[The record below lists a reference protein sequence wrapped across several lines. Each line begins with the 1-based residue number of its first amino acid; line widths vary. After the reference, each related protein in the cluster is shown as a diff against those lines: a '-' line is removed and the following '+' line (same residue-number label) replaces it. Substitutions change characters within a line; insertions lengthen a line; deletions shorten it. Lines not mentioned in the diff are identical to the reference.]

1 VTTLNPMARQGLHHH
16 DPFAGGRRLS
26 VAPIASEPAEGPVTI
41 LAYVDRFPPWVNAG
55 AESYLAVVLR
65 DSVRRG
71 HRAIVATGCVT
82 TPQLVDGVE
91 VIPAAGYKELIEQVD
106 VMVTHLQWTNEAIRV
121 ATNADLPLIYLV
133 HNDSQIRYWRL
144 FDRKVSAFVWNSEW
158 VGAKCSG
165 WPEAANVP
173 STVIRPVLVADDF
186 AIESPAPADR
196 EFVTLVNP
204 IEAKGSAVFYAL
216 AEAFP
221 ERRFLAVEG
230 AYGSQV
236 RPKARHTN
244 VEWQPQT
251 GQFRDDVLARTRVML
266 VGSSYES
273 WGLAAVEACAAGVPV
288 IATPTPGL
296 IEALGADW
304 PFFAGFGDTAA
315 WVEVLRRLDDPVAYL
330 TASAQALL
338 RAAELDRVGQLDLAR
353 WDRLVR
359 MGAQTTIER
368 RVGDRAPSALPGTA
382 RDVAEWIEAGATP
395 EDRQARADRA
405 WTAETSRKGGV
416 RKTVADA
423 VVSHSTTYAP

>member
-1 VTTLNPMARQGLHHH
+1 MNTMLRQGLHHH
-16 DPFAGGRRLS
+16 DPFSGGRQMS
-26 VAPIASEPAEGPVTI
+26 VPPIASEPATGPCTI
-41 LAYVDRFPPWVNAG
+41 LAVVDRYPPFVNAG
-55 AESYLAVVLR
+55 AESYLATLLR

-71 HRAIVATGCVT
+71 HRAIVATGCVSERH
-82 TPQLVDGVE
+82 VIDGVE
-91 VIPAAGYKELIEQVD
+91 VIPFAGYKEVIDDVD
-106 VMVTHLQWTNEAIRV
+106 VAVTHLQYTNEAIRI
-121 ATNADLPLIYLV
+121 ASKANLPLVYCV

-144 FDRKVSAFVWNSEW
+144 FDQKVSAYVWNSEW

-186 AIESPAPADR
+186 AVTDPAPSDR

-244 VEWQPQT
+244 VEWQRQT
-251 GQFRDDVLARTRVML
+251 GTFRDDVLARTRVL
-266 VGSSYES
+266 LIGSSYES
-273 WGLAAVEACAAGVPV
+273 WGLAAVEACAAGIPV

-304 PFFAGFGDTAA
+304 PYFAGFGDTAA
-315 WVEVLRRLDDPVAYL
+315 WAEVLRRLDNPVAYKA
-330 TASAQALL
+330 ASAGALL

-359 MGAQTTIER
+359 MGARTTQER
-368 RVGDRAPSALPGTA
+368 RDPAPAPGALPGTA
-382 RDVAEWIEAGATP
+382 RDVAEWIEAGPTP

-423 VVSHSTTYAP
+423 VVSHSTTYTP